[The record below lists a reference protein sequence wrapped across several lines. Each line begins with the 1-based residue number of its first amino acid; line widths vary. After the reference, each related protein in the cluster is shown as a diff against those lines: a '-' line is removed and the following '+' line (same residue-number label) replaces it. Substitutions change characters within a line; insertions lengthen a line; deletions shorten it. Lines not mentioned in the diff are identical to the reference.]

1 MKAAATAKSSA
12 LDDIFGGV
20 RWRRFTAWLVTGVV
34 LMILTMFA
42 WHRIEQFLI
51 KDHRFCLAEPEELA
65 RQSPDLTLEGTR
77 YASTSQIRHL
87 FREDFGRSLYLVPI
101 EKRRQQL
108 LAIDWIEDATVSK
121 VWPKTLKVQVH
132 ERIPVAFVHLPPR
145 SRDGMWR
152 YALIDR
158 EGLILRPKVAAKFTL
173 PVITGIKETEP
184 MEDRRARVGRVVAM
198 LKEVGSLGSNISE
211 VNAEDPNNLIVAEH
225 VGDGV
230 VNLLMGDENYAER
243 LQNFLANY
251 PEIHAKR
258 PDVTT
263 LDLRVDGVITTVREE
278 PSKNEK
284 VKGMKERRHGR

>member
-1 MKAAATAKSSA
+1 MAAATAKQSTF
-12 LDDIFGGV
+12 DNIFGDI
-20 RWRRFTAWLVTGVV
+20 RWGRFAAWLVTGVV
-34 LMILTMFA
+34 LMILTMVA
-42 WHRIEQFLI
+42 WHRIEQLLI
-51 KDHRFCLAEPEELA
+51 KDSRFRLAEPEELP

-108 LAIDWIEDATVSK
+108 LAIDWIENATVSK

-158 EGLILRPKVAAKFTL
+158 EGFILRPKVAAKFTL

-184 MEDRRARVGRVVAM
+184 MEDRRARVGRVVTM
-198 LKEVGSLGSNISE
+198 LKEVGPLGENISE
-211 VNAEDPNNLIVAEH
+211 INAEDPNNLIVAEH
-225 VGDGV
+225 AGDGV
-230 VNLLMGDENYAER
+230 VDLLMGDENYAER

-251 PEIHAKR
+251 SEIHAKR

-278 PSKNEK
+278 PPKKER
-284 VKGMKERRHGR
+284 VKERRRGR